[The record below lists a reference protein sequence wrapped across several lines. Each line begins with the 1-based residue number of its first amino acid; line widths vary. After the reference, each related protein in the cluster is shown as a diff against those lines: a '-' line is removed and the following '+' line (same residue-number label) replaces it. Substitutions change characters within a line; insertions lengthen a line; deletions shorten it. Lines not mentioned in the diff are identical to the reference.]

1 MNENTQSLEQVV
13 DTLQGKG
20 YVESLA
26 WVGDKLRMGGIMLQP
41 NQVKV
46 RRTYSV
52 EESNTS
58 KVYTMI
64 TDAGEQGYLIDLGGK
79 FEKYLLS

>member
-1 MNENTQSLEQVV
+1 MDNNTQSLEQVV
-13 DTLQGKG
+13 DALQGKG

-46 RRTYSV
+46 RRIYSV
-52 EESNTS
+52 EESAAS
-58 KVYTMI
+58 KVYTLI
-64 TDAGEQGYLIDLGGK
+64 TDAGEQGYLVDLSGK